1 MNVSPS
7 LTRESDNSN
16 FLCWSFSIFSWIV
29 SFAINL
35 LEDRNATSHL
45 YSEQIANE
53 IAHRIVTDYVE
64 VIGKLIEK
72 LDELI

>member
-1 MNVSPS
+1 MI
-7 LTRESDNSN
+7 DNDKI
-16 FLCWSFSIFSWIV
+16 W
-29 SFAINL
+29 INL

>member
-1 MNVSPS
+1 MQRP
-7 LTRESDNSN
+7 
-16 FLCWSFSIFSWIV
+16 I
-29 SFAINL
+29 
-35 LEDRNATSHL
+35 L